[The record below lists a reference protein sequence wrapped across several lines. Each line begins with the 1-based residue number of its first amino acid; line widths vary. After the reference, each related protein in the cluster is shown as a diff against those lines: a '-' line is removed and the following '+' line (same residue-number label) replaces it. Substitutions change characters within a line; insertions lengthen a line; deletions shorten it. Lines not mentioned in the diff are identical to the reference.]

1 MKKKIKP
8 ETLGTKGVDMK
19 LEGFRRITRD
29 FKEQCDLYIR
39 KTAYVR
45 LSKEIVDKY
54 KLEKRFKTSV
64 FINEH
69 SQIVLSLG
77 LSGDITLQWSSSGCK
92 AFYLPKKYVYLEG
105 VYDLVKD
112 DIDES
117 INRVWLKFSKRGEQ

>member
-1 MKKKIKP
+1 
-8 ETLGTKGVDMK
+8 MK
-19 LEGFRRITRD
+19 LEGFRRITRE

-45 LSKEIVDKY
+45 LSKEMVDKY

-64 FINEH
+64 FINDNGH
-69 SQIVLSLG
+69 IVLSFG

-92 AFYLPKKYVYLEG
+92 AFYLPKKYGYLEG
-105 VYDLVKD
+105 IYDLVED

-117 INRVWLKFSKRGEQ
+117 INRVWLKFSKREEL